1 MESVGPSRC
10 PGGDHRSYPPVPWRH
25 AGSGAHGRRGTLG
38 LVRGYAGIETRMCA
52 ISATVQHFLCS
63 GDRGRS
69 CAFQRGRHDPKG
81 SGVPRRG
88 GWGGGGDTVRTRAEG
103 GLGNVS
109 RFMPTTPASYRDPK
123 KGWRE

>member
-10 PGGDHRSYPPVPWRH
+10 PGGDDRSYPPVPGRH
-25 AGSGAHGRRGTLG
+25 AGSGAHGRRGILG

-52 ISATVQHFLCS
+52 ISATVQFFHCS

-81 SGVPRRG
+81 SGVSQRG
-88 GWGGGGDTVRTRAEG
+88 G
-103 GLGNVS
+103 
-109 RFMPTTPASYRDPK
+109 
-123 KGWRE
+123 